1 MEGISGQGQRIYQR
15 GRRKLRE
22 RNGIRM
28 VVDRNK
34 EKFLNELREY
44 LSVLEEQEQEDIL
57 AEYAQHIDMKMQKGL
72 SEEDAIRDFGSVKE
86 LAAEILAAYHVDSK
100 HAMSVGR
107 RGIWPAAP
115 HRYAGGTGLQ
125 GADKHKNGVLE
136 AGVGQKEEE
145 VSEGIFRRMGR
156 WFCQAF
162 SGTAK
167 WIRNGFD
174 RIREGCSQLF
184 GRNRE
189 LNEPQ
194 DALMG
199 VGEEGMSGQSV
210 GGADIGDG
218 FTGGPGCD
226 AGVRSAEG
234 GGNGADICSAEAGR
248 DSTGVWSAEISR
260 NSASGMS
267 AGDHGSA
274 LRGKGRSLQGKRKD
288 TRIRTK
294 EKGKGIMGEF
304 SGAIGRGTVM
314 VWKWFLDCCIFGLR
328 LFWNMG
334 WLLFSLL
341 CAGMAI
347 ILLMG
352 IGAMVVL
359 MCSGYSFMGILVLGL
374 GGMLCF
380 GALAAGAFGMMI
392 PNKRANG
399 SSRKEKSN
407 GEVHYEQTT

>member
-1 MEGISGQGQRIYQR
+1 
-15 GRRKLRE
+15 
-22 RNGIRM
+22 M

-72 SEEDAIRDFGSVKE
+72 SEEEAIRDFGSVKE

-107 RGIWPAAP
+107 RGIWPAAS

-125 GADKHKNGVLE
+125 GSDKNKNGVLE

-156 WFCQAF
+156 WFYQVF

-184 GRNRE
+184 DRNRE

-194 DALMG
+194 DTLVG

-210 GGADIGDG
+210 GGADTGDG
-218 FTGGPGCD
+218 FAGGLVCD
-226 AGVRSAEG
+226 AGA
-234 GGNGADICSAEAGR
+234 
-248 DSTGVWSAEISR
+248 WSAEISR
-260 NSASGMS
+260 NSSGGMS

-274 LRGKGRSLQGKRKD
+274 LRGKGGSLQGKRKD

-304 SGAIGRGTVM
+304 SGTIGRGTVM

-341 CAGMAI
+341 CAGMAM

-407 GEVHYEQTT
+407 REVHYEQTT